1 LKPLPN
7 HLKYA
12 YLEQRKKLS
21 VIISDA
27 LDVEQE
33 HKLLQVIGEYKKYR
47 WTLVDILGIS
57 PLICMHRIFY

>member
-33 HKLLQVIGEYKKYR
+33 HKLLQVIGEYKKAIDGR
-47 WTLVDILGIS
+47 L
-57 PLICMHRIFY
+57 